1 MTFGPVVTTPI
12 TLGGTEMAA
21 AGPSSAVVGP
31 FRACK
36 YLTIAYCVTGYASG
50 GGILG
55 LRFGISGGAI
65 DTGARYRHK
74 NMPGPTTAVATF
86 TAAVISSTT
95 TAPAFMLLADA
106 AITTRRTGIA
116 WGMNRNST
124 AHTFQWITTNESTSA
139 IVHQKRILGDGGYHS
154 STAGQITSVQMVVSG
169 GDLSAGTGFEVWGS
183 TTI

>member
-12 TLGGTEMAA
+12 TLGGTEMTA
-21 AGPSSAVVGP
+21 AGPTSAVVGP

-36 YLTIAYCVTGYASG
+36 YLTISYCVTGYASG

-65 DTGARYRHK
+65 DTGTRYRHK
-74 NMPGPTTAVATF
+74 NQPSVTTASGTWPAPVL
-86 TAAVISSTT
+86 SSTT
-95 TAPAFMLLADA
+95 TAVTYMLLADA
-106 AITTRRTGIA
+106 AITTGRTGIA
-116 WGMNRNST
+116 WGMNRNTT
-124 AHTFQWITTNESTSA
+124 AHTFQWVTTNESTSA
-139 IVHQKRILGDGGYHS
+139 IVHQKRITGDGGYHS
-154 STAGQITSVQMVVSG
+154 STAGQITSVQMAVSG